1 MRTFIVLALCV
12 VCSACGLPGLPGFGD
27 PDTSFCT
34 LEARSSVLVTVVS
47 PMGTIVDDA
56 HVTFTV
62 NGGPEQ
68 VAECLFSSNT
78 SAKGCTRWMAGM
90 ETSGEFTLTATSAD
104 GQHTKQLQVSVSEDR
119 CHVITKDVTITLSVS
134 R

>member
-1 MRTFIVLALCV
+1 MRTFILLALCV
-12 VCSACGLPGLPGFGD
+12 VCSACGLPGLPDFGE

-34 LEARSSVLVTVVS
+34 LEARSSVLVTVAGPV
-47 PMGTIVDDA
+47 GTIVDDA
-56 HVTFTV
+56 HLTFTV

-68 VAECLFSSNT
+68 VAECVSLSDT
-78 SAKGCTRWMAGM
+78 SAKGCTRWMAGT
-90 ETSGEFTLTATSAD
+90 ETSGDFTLTATSAD

-119 CHVITKDVTITLSVS
+119 CHVITQEVTITLSVS

>member
-12 VCSACGLPGLPGFGD
+12 VCSACGLPGFED

-34 LEARSSVLVTVVS
+34 LEARPSVVVTVVG
-47 PMGTIVDDA
+47 PVGTIIEDA

-68 VAECLFSSNT
+68 AAECHFPSST
-78 SAKGCTRWMAGM
+78 PARGCTKWMAGW
-90 ETSGEFTLTATSAD
+90 EASGEFTLTATSAD
-104 GQHTKQLQVSVSEDR
+104 GQSSRQLQVSVSEDR
-119 CHVITKDVTITLSVS
+119 CHVITEDVTITLSAK
-134 R
+134 

>member
-12 VCSACGLPGLPGFGD
+12 VCSACGLPDLPSFGD
-27 PDTSFCT
+27 PNTTFCT
-34 LEARSSVLVTVVS
+34 LEARTSVLVTVVG
-47 PMGTIVDDA
+47 PMGTIVDEA

-78 SAKGCTRWMAGM
+78 PAKGCTRWMAGR

-104 GQHTKQLQVSVSEDR
+104 GQHTEQLQVSVSGDS
-119 CHVITKDVTITLSVS
+119 CHVITKEVTITLPVS
-134 R
+134 K